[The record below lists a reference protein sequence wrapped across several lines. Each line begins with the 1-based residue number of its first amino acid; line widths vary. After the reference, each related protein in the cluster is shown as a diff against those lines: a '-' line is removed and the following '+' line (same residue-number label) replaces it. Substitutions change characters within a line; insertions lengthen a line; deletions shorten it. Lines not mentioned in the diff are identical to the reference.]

1 MQEATRLQRQTTIAL
16 WCERIIEAG
25 WLFALVFI
33 PSYFN
38 LLSSRHFEPDKATSL
53 RAIVLVMVAAGII
66 RALDLRTHTPA
77 RTEVAAAGKSPL
89 KRIWQRLNSI
99 PLALPALLYALVFL
113 FATAMSVVPAT
124 SFWGSYQR
132 LQGTY
137 TNLSYIGLAMMI
149 VLTLRRREQLDRLI
163 TVAILGSLPA
173 VGYGLIQ
180 HYQIDPLPWKG
191 DVVSR
196 VASTMGNS
204 IFVAAY
210 LIMIVPFALYRA
222 ITAAQESRVAAEP
235 GDRADLGWA
244 AAYVLLVLG
253 GLAMLFATIK
263 FGAVVRTADL
273 RYWWVYPAALIV
285 MCGLYIVPT
294 LRPQHTERITF
305 GMIWPV
311 SLAVGFTLLLGFFYL
326 LGRNSGTQQ
335 VQPGSSATNWPI
347 WLIGGLLLVVLA
359 YVLIY
364 LLPRRPAPT
373 RMLLRMQ
380 SLGMLAITGL
390 LLITIFFTQSRGPWL
405 GIAAG
410 LFVFFTLLLWNAY
423 RRARKAGES
432 SAARWGG
439 LLIGEIVLA
448 LALAGFIVV
457 FNTVNSPFFDQLR
470 ATPYIG
476 RLGTLL
482 ESESGTGLVRRLI
495 WVGDDKAG
503 GAVALITSDPLRA
516 VVGWGPESMFV
527 AFNKFYPPALANIE
541 ARGASPDRS
550 HEAYLDELVTKGLLG
565 LISYLF
571 VLISFF
577 ALAWRLVRHGSGQN
591 TQVLAIAGIAIVS
604 AHVVEGLTGIPIVS
618 TLMLLWLTLA
628 VVVVAGA
635 LDGQYSLDSAPA
647 IAEPAPEPAV
657 TPAAKGS
664 TANQGGRRRQ
674 GGVARG
680 SAQGRAVR
688 GRTSSANS
696 PAALMIYG
704 IIGVLALA
712 GVWFFNI
719 DNVYADMRFNQGQGL
734 SDSPNSGLEQQLVGM
749 TYYLD
754 AIRMEPG
761 QDFYYLNLGRT
772 LMNLTDIKRQTNN
785 TPLGQPKPNAQL
797 SDLLRM
803 TDEQQVQ
810 EFVFK
815 QPPLETM
822 SYAQAVLEQA
832 RDLNTLNKDH
842 YANLA
847 RMHSFWYSRLTQ
859 DPDQLRRSIDWYKQ
873 GHAIAPQDVTILNE
887 YASAVALMGNYTRS
901 HNDEPA
907 AKQFYDQAA
916 QLLAQS
922 KALDPRYGDTDMRLA
937 DVLRLQGNASQ
948 ALDMYLKLLEANPH
962 ALDNQV
968 AQIADSLRDQP
979 DLLRRLREPYTAA
992 VAKKPD
998 DAALHSF
1005 IGLISVRLNELPQ
1018 AADAFGQ
1025 WTKLQPQSLEAHR
1038 NYTLVLS
1045 DTRQYPQALAEAQT
1059 LLSLAQ
1065 AQQLPQDQQGAIQG
1079 LVEFLKNQA
1088 ALGS

>member
-1 MQEATRLQRQTTIAL
+1 MQRQTTIAL

-53 RAIVLVMVAAGII
+53 RAIVLIMVAAGII
-66 RALDLRTHTPA
+66 RALELRSHAPA
-77 RTEVAAAGKSPL
+77 RADAAPPGGLL
-89 KRIWQRLNSI
+89 KRTWQRLNSI
-99 PLALPALLYALVFL
+99 PLALPTVLYVLVFL
-113 FATAMSVVPAT
+113 FATAVSVVPST

-137 TNLSYIGLAMMI
+137 TNLSYVGLAAMI

-173 VGYGLIQ
+173 VGYGLVQ

-210 LIMIVPFALYRA
+210 LIMIVPYAMYRA
-222 ITAAQESRVAAEP
+222 ITVFQEARDIAEP
-235 GDRADLGWA
+235 GERSDLGWA
-244 AAYVLLVLG
+244 AAYALLVLG
-253 GLAMLFATIK
+253 SLAMLFATIK

-285 MCGLYIVPT
+285 ACGLYILPT
-294 LRPQHTERITF
+294 LRPHRAERITP
-305 GMIWPV
+305 GMIWPGV
-311 SLAVGFTLLLGFFYL
+311 LALIFTLLLGFVFL
-326 LGRNSGTQQ
+326 LGQNSGDQ
-335 VQPGSSATNWPI
+335 VVQAQPGRSDINWSI

-359 YVLIY
+359 YALIY
-364 LLPRRPAPT
+364 TLPRRPAPSRT
-373 RMLLRMQ
+373 FLRMQ
-380 SLGMLAITGL
+380 GLGMLAIAGF
-390 LLITIFFTQSRGPWL
+390 LLITIFFSQSRGPWI

-423 RRARKAGES
+423 RRARRAGES
-432 SAARWGG
+432 RAARWRG
-439 LLIGEIVLA
+439 LLIGEILLA
-448 LALAGFIVV
+448 LALAGFIVA
-457 FNTVNSPFFDQLR
+457 FNTVDSPFFDRLR
-470 ATPYIG
+470 ATPYVG

-495 WVGDDKAG
+495 WIGDDKAG
-503 GAVALITSDPLRA
+503 GAVGLITSDPLRA
-516 VVGWGPESMFV
+516 VIGWGPESMFM
-527 AFNKFYPPALANIE
+527 AYNKFYPPALANIE

-577 ALAWRLVRHGSGQN
+577 TLAWRLARHGNREN
-591 TQVLAIAGIAIVS
+591 TQVLAIAGVAVVS
-604 AHVVEGLTGIPIVS
+604 AHMVEGLTGIPIVS
-618 TLMLLWLTLA
+618 TLMLLWVTLA

-635 LDGQYSLDSAPA
+635 LDGQYSLDGALAPA
-647 IAEPAPEPAV
+647 AAPAPEPMPTA
-657 TPAAKGS
+657 AAKGPA
-664 TANQGGRRRQ
+664 ANLGGRRRQ
-674 GGVARG
+674 GAVARG
-680 SAQGRAVR
+680 AAQGRAVR
-688 GRTSSANS
+688 GRTSSVSS

-712 GVWFFNI
+712 AVWSFNI

-772 LMNLTDIKRQTNN
+772 LMNITDIKRQTNSA
-785 TPLGQPKPNAQL
+785 PLGQPKPTAQL
-797 SDLLRM
+797 NDLLRM
-803 TDEQQVQ
+803 TDNQQVQ
-810 EFVFK
+810 EYVFK

-822 SYAQAVLEQA
+822 SYAQTVLEQA
-832 RDLNTLNKDH
+832 RGLNTLNKDH

-859 DPDQLRRSIDWYKQ
+859 DPDQLRQSIDWYKQ
-873 GHAIAPQDVTILNE
+873 GHAVAPQDVTILNE
-887 YASAVALMGNYTRS
+887 YASAVALMGNYTRTHS
-901 HNDEPA
+901 DETA
-907 AKQFYDQAA
+907 AQQYYDQAA

-922 KALDPRYGDTDMRLA
+922 KALDPRYSDTDLRLA

-948 ALDMYLKLLEANPH
+948 AIDMYLKLLEANPH
-962 ALDNQV
+962 ALDSQV
-968 AQIADSLRDQP
+968 TQIADSLRDQP
-979 DLLRRLREPYTAA
+979 DQLRRLRDAYTAA
-992 VAKKPD
+992 VTKKPD

-1005 IGLISVRLNELPQ
+1005 IGLISVRMNELPQ
-1018 AADAFGQ
+1018 AADAFSR
-1025 WTKLQPQSLEAHR
+1025 WTQLLPQSLEAHR

-1065 AQQLPQDQQGAIQG
+1065 QQQLPQDQQGAIQG

-1088 ALGS
+1088 ALGG

>member
-1 MQEATRLQRQTTIAL
+1 LQRQTTIAL

-53 RAIVLVMVAAGII
+53 RAIVLIMVAAGVI
-66 RALDLRTHTPA
+66 RALDLRSHTPA
-77 RTEVAAAGKSPL
+77 RAESAPSAESLP
-89 KRIWQRLNSI
+89 KRAWQRLNAI
-99 PLALPALLYALVFL
+99 PLALPTLLYVLVFL
-113 FATAMSVVPAT
+113 FATAVSVVPAT

-137 TNLSYIGLAMMI
+137 TNLSYVGLAMMI
-149 VLTLRRREQLDRLI
+149 VLTLRRREQLERLI

-173 VGYGLIQ
+173 VGYGLVQ

-210 LIMIVPFALYRA
+210 LLMIVPFAIYRA
-222 ITAAQESRVAAEP
+222 IVAFQEAREVDEP
-235 GDRADLGWA
+235 GERSDLGWA
-244 AAYVLLVLG
+244 AAYALLVIG
-253 GLAMLFATIK
+253 SLAMLFATIK

-273 RYWWVYPAALIV
+273 RYWWVYPVALAIV
-285 MCGLYIVPT
+285 CGLYIVPT
-294 LRPQHTERITF
+294 LRPDRAERITP
-305 GMIWPV
+305 GMLWPGA
-311 SLAVGFTLLLGFFYL
+311 LALAFTSILGFFFL
-326 LGRNSGTQQ
+326 LGQNSGDQ
-335 VQPGSSATNWPI
+335 VVQAQPGRSDTNWPI
-347 WLIGGLLLVVLA
+347 WLIGGLVLVVLG
-359 YVLIY
+359 YLLIY
-364 LLPRRPAPT
+364 MLPRRSTPT
-373 RMLLRMQ
+373 RLFLRMQ
-380 SLGMLAITGL
+380 GLGMLVITGF

-405 GIAAG
+405 GIAGG

-423 RRARKAGES
+423 RRARQVGDARAG
-432 SAARWGG
+432 RWRW
-439 LLIGEIVLA
+439 LLIGEIALA
-448 LALAGFIVV
+448 LALSGFIVA
-457 FNTVNSPFFDQLR
+457 FNTIQSPFFDQLR
-470 ATPYIG
+470 GIPYIG

-503 GAVALITSDPLRA
+503 GAVGLITSDPVRA
-516 VVGWGPESMFV
+516 VIGWGPESMFV
-527 AFNKFYPPALANIE
+527 AYNKFYPPALANIE

-577 ALAWRLVRHGSGQN
+577 ALAWRLVRRANGQH
-591 TQVLAIAGIAIVS
+591 TRVLAIAGIAIVA
-604 AHVVEGLTGIPIVS
+604 AHMIEGLTGIPIVS
-618 TLMLLWLTLA
+618 TLMMLWVTLA

-635 LDGQYSLDSAPA
+635 VDGQYSLDGAA
-647 IAEPAPEPAV
+647 EAAAEPAPVPV
-657 TPAAKGS
+657 AAARGS
-664 TANQGGRRRQ
+664 ANQGGRRRQ
-674 GGVARG
+674 GAVARG
-680 SAQGRAVR
+680 AAQGRTVR
-688 GRTSSANS
+688 GRPSSANS

-704 IIGVLALA
+704 VVGVLALA

-734 SDSPNSGLEQQLVGM
+734 SDSPNSGLEQQLAGM

-785 TPLGQPKPNAQL
+785 VPLGQPKPNAQL
-797 SDLLRM
+797 NDLLRM

-832 RDLNTLNKDH
+832 RGLNTLNKDH

-859 DPDQLRRSIDWYKQ
+859 DPDQLRQSIDWYKQ
-873 GHAIAPQDVTILNE
+873 GHEVAPQDVTILNE
-887 YASAVALMGNYTRS
+887 YASTMALMGNYTRS

-907 AKQFYDQAA
+907 AQQFYDQAA

-922 KALDPRYGDTDMRLA
+922 KALDARYSDTDLRLA

-948 ALDMYLKLLEANPH
+948 AIDMYLKLLEANPH
-962 ALDNQV
+962 ALDSQV
-968 AQIADSLRDQP
+968 TQIADSLRDKPEQ
-979 DLLRRLREPYTAA
+979 LLRLRDAYSAA

-1005 IGLISVRLNELPQ
+1005 IGLLSVRMNELPQ
-1018 AADAFGQ
+1018 AAAAFAR
-1025 WTKLQPQSLEAHR
+1025 WTQLQPQSLEAHR

-1059 LLSLAQ
+1059 LLTLAQ
-1065 AQQLPQDQQGAIQG
+1065 TQQLPQEQQGAIQG
-1079 LVEFLKNQA
+1079 LVEFLKVQGA
-1088 ALGS
+1088 GGK

>member
-1 MQEATRLQRQTTIAL
+1 E
-16 WCERIIEAG
+16 
-25 WLFALVFI
+25 
-33 PSYFN
+33 
-38 LLSSRHFEPDKATSL
+38 L
-53 RAIVLVMVAAGII
+53 RSHA
-66 RALDLRTHTPA
+66 PA
-77 RTEVAAAGKSPL
+77 RAESAPPAESLP
-89 KRIWQRLNSI
+89 KRAWQRLNAI
-99 PLALPALLYALVFL
+99 PLALPTLLYVLVFL
-113 FATAMSVVPAT
+113 FATIVSVVPAT

-137 TNLSYIGLAMMI
+137 TNLSYVGLAMMI

-173 VGYGLIQ
+173 VGYGLVQ

-210 LIMIVPFALYRA
+210 LLMIVPFAMYRA
-222 ITAAQESRVAAEP
+222 IAVFQEARDVAEP
-235 GDRADLGWA
+235 GERSDLGWA
-244 AAYVLLVLG
+244 AAYTLLVIG
-253 GLAMLFATIK
+253 SLAMLFSTIK

-285 MCGLYIVPT
+285 VCGLYIVPT
-294 LRPQHTERITF
+294 LRPQHNERMTF
-305 GMIWPV
+305 GMIWPISAAV
-311 SLAVGFTLLLGFFYL
+311 SFTLLLGFFFL
-326 LGRNSGTQQ
+326 LGQNSGTQQ
-335 VQPGSSATNWPI
+335 VQATDWSI

-359 YVLIY
+359 YLLIY
-364 LLPRRPAPT
+364 MLPRRPTPT
-373 RMLLRMQ
+373 RLFLRMQ
-380 SLGMLAITGL
+380 GLGMLVITGF

-405 GIAAG
+405 GIAGG

-423 RRARKAGES
+423 RRARQSGDS
-432 SAARWGG
+432 SVGRWRW

-448 LALAGFIVV
+448 LALSGFIVA
-457 FNTVNSPFFDQLR
+457 FNTVDTPFFDQLR
-470 ATPYIG
+470 GIPYIG

-503 GAVALITSDPLRA
+503 GAVGLITSDPLRA
-516 VVGWGPESMFV
+516 VIGWGPESMFV
-527 AFNKFYPPALANIE
+527 AYNEFYPPALANIE

-577 ALAWRLVRHGSGQN
+577 ALAWRLARHANGQN
-591 TQVLAIAGIAIVS
+591 TRVLASAGIAIVT
-604 AHVVEGLTGIPIVS
+604 AHMVEGLTGIPIVS
-618 TLMLLWLTLA
+618 SLMMLWVALA

-635 LDGQYSLDSAPA
+635 VDGQYSLDGAPA
-647 IAEPAPEPAV
+647 IAAEPAPAPV
-657 TPAAKGS
+657 LAAAARGP
-664 TANQGGRRRQ
+664 ANQGGRRRQ
-674 GGVARG
+674 GAVARG
-680 SAQGRAVR
+680 ATQGRAVR
-688 GRTSSANS
+688 GRPSSANS

-704 IIGVLALA
+704 VVGVLALA

-719 DNVYADMRFNQGQGL
+719 DNVYADMRFNQGQSL
-734 SDSPNSGLEQQLVGM
+734 SDGPNSGLEQQLAGM

-785 TPLGQPKPNAQL
+785 APLGQPKPTAQL

-803 TDEQQVQ
+803 TDDQQVQ

-832 RDLNTLNKDH
+832 RGLNTLNKDH

-859 DPDQLRRSIDWYKQ
+859 DPDQLRQSIDWYKQ
-873 GHAIAPQDVTILNE
+873 GHAVAPQDVTILNE

-907 AKQFYDQAA
+907 AQQFYDQAA

-922 KALDPRYGDTDMRLA
+922 KALDARYSDTDLRLA

-948 ALDMYLKLLEANPH
+948 AIDMYLKLLEANPH
-962 ALDNQV
+962 ALDSQLT
-968 AQIADSLRDQP
+968 QIADSLRDKP
-979 DLLRRLREPYTAA
+979 DLLRRLRDAYT
-992 VAKKPD
+992 
-998 DAALHSF
+998 
-1005 IGLISVRLNELPQ
+1005 
-1018 AADAFGQ
+1018 
-1025 WTKLQPQSLEAHR
+1025 
-1038 NYTLVLS
+1038 
-1045 DTRQYPQALAEAQT
+1045 
-1059 LLSLAQ
+1059 
-1065 AQQLPQDQQGAIQG
+1065 
-1079 LVEFLKNQA
+1079 
-1088 ALGS
+1088 

>member
-1 MQEATRLQRQTTIAL
+1 LQRQTTIAL

-53 RAIVLVMVAAGII
+53 RAIVLIMVAAGII
-66 RALDLRTHTPA
+66 RALELRSHAPA
-77 RTEVAAAGKSPL
+77 RTAPLAAGQSLP

-99 PLALPALLYALVFL
+99 PLVLPTLLYALVFL

-137 TNLSYIGLAMMI
+137 TNLSYVGLAMMI

-163 TVAILGSLPA
+163 TLAILGSLPA

-210 LIMIVPFALYRA
+210 LIMIVPLAIYRA
-222 ITAAQESRVAAEP
+222 ITAFQESRVAADP
-235 GDRADLGWA
+235 GDRADWGWA

-273 RYWWVYPAALIV
+273 RYWWVYPAGLLV
-285 MCGLYIVPT
+285 VCGLCIVPT
-294 LRPQHTERITF
+294 LRPQHAERLTF
-305 GMIWPV
+305 GMLWPI
-311 SLAVGFTLLLGFFYL
+311 LAATSFTLLLGFFFL
-326 LGRNSGTQQ
+326 LGQNSGTQV
-335 VQPGSSATNWPI
+335 VQPQPGGSDTNWPI
-347 WLIGGLLLVVLA
+347 WLIGGLLLVVLG

-364 LLPRRPAPT
+364 MLPRRPAPT
-373 RMLLRMQ
+373 RMLLRLQ

-390 LLITIFFTQSRGPWL
+390 LLITIFFSQSRGPWI

-423 RRARKAGES
+423 RRARQAGES
-432 SAARWGG
+432 TAARWRG
-439 LLIGEIVLA
+439 LLIGEIALA
-448 LALAGFIVV
+448 LALGGFIVA
-457 FNTVNSPFFDQLR
+457 FNTVASPFFDQLR
-470 ATPYIG
+470 GIPYIG

-495 WVGDDKAG
+495 WVGDDQAG
-503 GAVALITSDPLRA
+503 GAVGLITSDPFRA

-527 AFNKFYPPALANIE
+527 AYNKFYPPALANIE

-565 LISYLF
+565 LTSYLF

-577 ALAWRLVRHGSGQN
+577 ALAWRLARHGSGQN
-591 TQVLAIAGIAIVS
+591 TQVLAIAGIAVVS
-604 AHVVEGLTGIPIVS
+604 AHLVEGLTGIPIVS

-635 LDGQYSLDSAPA
+635 LDGQYSLDGAPA
-647 IAEPAPEPAV
+647 AVEPVPEPV
-657 TPAAKGS
+657 PTAARGTS
-664 TANQGGRRRQ
+664 ANQGGRRRQ
-674 GGVARG
+674 GSVARG
-680 SAQGRAVR
+680 AAQGRAVR
-688 GRTSSANS
+688 GRASSASSASS
-696 PAALMIYG
+696 PALRMIYG

-734 SDSPNSGLEQQLVGM
+734 SDNPNSGLDQQLVGM

-761 QDFYYLNLGRT
+761 QDFYYLNLGRS

-785 TPLGQPKPNAQL
+785 TPLGQPKPTAQL

-803 TDEQQVQ
+803 TDEQQLQ

-815 QPPLETM
+815 QSPLETM

-832 RDLNTLNKDH
+832 RSLNTLNKDH

-859 DPDQLRRSIDWYKQ
+859 DPEQLRQSIDWYQQ

-887 YASAVALMGNYTRS
+887 YASAVALLGNYTRS
-901 HNDEPA
+901 HNDESA
-907 AKQFYDQAA
+907 AKQYYDQAA
-916 QLLAQS
+916 QLLAKS
-922 KALDPRYGDTDMRLA
+922 KALDPRYSDTDLRLA

-948 ALDMYLKLLEANPH
+948 AIDMYLKLLEANPH

-979 DLLRRLREPYTAA
+979 DLLRRLRDTYTAA

-1018 AADAFGQ
+1018 AADAFGR
-1025 WTKLQPQSLEAHR
+1025 WTQIQPQSLEAHR

-1045 DTRQYPQALAEAQT
+1045 DTRQYPQAFAAAQT

-1088 ALGS
+1088 ALGG